1 MSKSELRPYQKDC
14 VDAVL
19 NARERGRRR
28 VLYVQATGLGKTVAF
43 CNIVEQ
49 LVRSERRPALV
60 IAHRDEL
67 LDQAARRM
75 SADCPGFVVQT
86 EAGTR
91 RASPRS
97 HVVVSSVQTL
107 GRKDTKRLE
116 WLRQI
121 APSVIICDEAHRAA
135 AQSYGNVFERFGAYD
150 GRSFLV
156 GCTATPKRFDRKAL
170 TGEHGAV
177 FEEQV
182 FDYGIRD
189 GINDGY
195 LCPVRGYRVVSDVD
209 LGSVKQTAGDFNQGD
224 LAQAVDVL
232 PRTKRAIDHWFEV
245 AQGRKTLVFCAS
257 VDHAQHA
264 AEAWRDR
271 GIPAECV
278 HGELHRETRKA
289 ILRRFATGETQIVTN
304 VECLTEGFDQPDVSC
319 IVMLRPTQS
328 WGLYMQMAGRGTR
341 LAPGKADCLIIDVVD
356 NCKKHSL
363 ATVPA
368 ILDLPPGLDLQG
380 HSLTEAADKIDS
392 MGAQAA
398 VLADANPETFD
409 EIVTMLQDVDL
420 FARVDPP
427 AEVVQSSDLNWLS
440 IPGGYFLSCGDK
452 RSAKITQDALGDY
465 HLHMWDEDGELL
477 PMALDSEPGPSLK
490 HADSIVLDI
499 WPQSMGVVRRAA
511 RWRSEPPT
519 DKQIGVL
526 RRAGYSM
533 PAIAALTKGKASA
546 LISQIMAQRAAGN
559 GAEVRITNDPTTWQ

>member
-1 MSKSELRPYQKDC
+1 MSKAELRPYQKNC

-19 NARERGRRR
+19 AARKRGRRR

-43 CNIVEQ
+43 CNIVDQ

-67 LDQAARRM
+67 LDQASRRM
-75 SADCPGFVVQT
+75 LADCPGFSVQI

-91 RASPRS
+91 KANPRA

-107 GRKDTKRLE
+107 GRKESKRLA
-116 WLRQI
+116 WLEKVS
-121 APSVIICDEAHRAA
+121 PSVIICDEAHRAA
-135 AQSYGNVFERFGAYD
+135 AQSYGNVFERFGAFD

-195 LCPVRGYRVVSDVD
+195 LCPIRGFRVVSDVD

-224 LAQAVDVL
+224 LASAVDVK

-245 AQGRKTLVFCAS
+245 ANGRKTIVFCAS
-257 VDHAQHA
+257 VEHAHHA
-264 AEAWRDR
+264 AEAWQER
-271 GIPAECV
+271 GITAECI

-289 ILRRFATGETQIVTN
+289 ILRRFATGETQVVTN

-341 LAPGKADCLIIDVVD
+341 LAPGKSDCLIIDVVD

-368 ILDLPPGLDLQG
+368 LLDLPPGLDLQG

-392 MGAQAA
+392 VGAQAA
-398 VLADANPETFD
+398 VLQDANPDTFD
-409 EIVTMLQDVDL
+409 DILTMLQDVDL

-427 AEVVQSSDLNWLS
+427 VEVENNSDLNWLS
-440 IPGGYFLSCGDK
+440 VPGGYYLSCGDG
-452 RSAKITQDALGDY
+452 RSARLTQDALGDY
-465 HLHMWDEDGELL
+465 RLTLQ
-477 PMALDSEPGPSLK
+477 DSESFEDLEWVVGENPEVALPG
-490 HADSIVLDI
+490 ADRIVLDQ
-499 WPQSMGVVRRAA
+499 WPQAIGVVRRGA
-511 RWRSEPPT
+511 RWRMEPPT
-519 DKQIGVL
+519 EKQIGVL

-533 PAIAALTKGKASA
+533 TAIAALSKGKASS
-546 LISQIMAQRAAGN
+546 LITQVMQSRRVGN
-559 GAEVRITNDPTTWQ
+559 GPACRVA